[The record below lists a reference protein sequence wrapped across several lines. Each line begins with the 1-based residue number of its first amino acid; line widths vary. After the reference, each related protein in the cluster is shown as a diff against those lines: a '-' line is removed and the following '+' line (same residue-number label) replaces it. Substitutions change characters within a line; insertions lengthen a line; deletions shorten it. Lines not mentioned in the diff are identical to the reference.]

1 MGLLED
7 AIASGD
13 TATQARLSPLLAS
26 AQLNMATPPG
36 AQFESDAPLGFT
48 IADPG
53 MRDRYANVQADSARA
68 VAGSNYINDFERD
81 RLKNTLAIMKASDH
95 LDPDLQALVMQRL
108 GISPPQNTTTPQGIK
123 TPWGYYQGA
132 TTGPDGLP
140 NPTFAQAGADS
151 TGFLGSKLRQELIK
165 LAYQHQLQAPERD
178 ATTQLRN
185 MQAMATMQNADTNEL
200 YKREVIN
207 ARNEAVKN
215 QKYGMIANLNNALK
229 KTEITPIDPPEVRQQ
244 KQVQAAVLNQMLQQV
259 TGDLIQGDAGAAGGG
274 APGTEGGTAWWDRA
288 LPSTGGPAGIPQW
301 NVSQPAG
308 PAGGTGRGPTTL
320 PPGVPAMAG
329 GRTAAYQ
336 RTAGQGQVGGKRYN
350 YTREK

>member
-81 RLKNTLAIMKASDH
+81 RLKNTLAVMKASDH
-95 LDPDLQALVMQRL
+95 LDPDLQALVLERL
-108 GISPPQNTTTPQGIK
+108 GIRQPQNVTTPTGIK
-123 TPWGYYQGA
+123 TPWGYYQGS

-165 LAYQHQLQAPERD
+165 LAYQHQLQAPERE
-178 ATTQLRN
+178 ALTGLRN
-185 MQAMATMQNADTNEL
+185 IQGMAAMQNADANEL
-200 YKREVIN
+200 YKRDIIN
-207 ARNEAVKN
+207 ARNEAIKN

-229 KTEITPIDPPEVRQQ
+229 KTEITPIDPLEVRQQ
-244 KQVQAAVLNQMLQQV
+244 KQMQAAVLNQMLQQV
-259 TGDLIQGDAGAAGGG
+259 SGDLIQGDAGAAGGG
-274 APGTEGGTAWWDRA
+274 APTTEGGTAWWDRA
-288 LPSTGGPAGIPQW
+288 MPSGGGPSAIPQW
-301 NVSQPAG
+301 NISPPA
-308 PAGGTGRGPTTL
+308 ATGGTGRGPTTL
-320 PPGVPAMAG
+320 PPGVPAMVG

-336 RTAGQGQVGGKRYN
+336 RAAGQGQVGGKRYN

>member
-13 TATQARLSPLLAS
+13 TASQARLSPLLAS

-36 AQFESDAPLGFT
+36 AQYDSDSPLGFT

-81 RLKNTLAIMKASDH
+81 RLKNTLAVMKASDH

-108 GISPPQNTTTPQGIK
+108 GISPPQNNTTPQGIK

-165 LAYQHQLQAPERD
+165 LAYQHQLQAPERE
-178 ATTQLRN
+178 ALTQLRN
-185 MQAMATMQNADTNEL
+185 IQGMAALQNADTNEL
-200 YKREVIN
+200 YKRDITN
-207 ARNEAVKN
+207 ARNEAIKN
-215 QKYGMIANLNNALK
+215 QKYGMISNLNNALK
-229 KTEITPIDPPEVRQQ
+229 KVEITPIDPPEVRQQ

-259 TGDLIQGDAGAAGGG
+259 TADLVQGDAGAAGGG
-274 APGTEGGTAWWDRA
+274 APSPEGGAPWWDRA
-288 LPSTGGPAGIPQW
+288 MPSNGAPSAIPQW
-301 NVSQPAG
+301 NVSQAPAVG
-308 PAGGTGRGPTTL
+308 GRGPTTL

-336 RTAGQGQVGGKRYN
+336 RTAGQGATASGKRYN
-350 YTREK
+350 YTRE